1 MCKFQSRTA
10 IIATT
15 ATDIQQIWQKLVEIE
30 VINLKI
36 KKELTKRGEN
46 EEEELSGLQKTITLR
61 RDQINTNRRKKKFKQ
76 IYGPILCMGFNCVKV
91 TELYKETVYF
101 LPLIPRNFW
110 YSFDRPRK
118 DEKLSWSWRH
128 PVVLNSGPLDWKS
141 SALSTRPFL
150 HEESNHI
157 KKGMTY

>member
-30 VINLKI
+30 IINLKI

-61 RDQINTNRRKKKFKQ
+61 RDQINTNRRKKK
-76 IYGPILCMGFNCVKV
+76 I
-91 TELYKETVYF
+91 
-101 LPLIPRNFW
+101 
-110 YSFDRPRK
+110 
-118 DEKLSWSWRH
+118 
-128 PVVLNSGPLDWKS
+128 
-141 SALSTRPFL
+141 
-150 HEESNHI
+150 
-157 KKGMTY
+157 